1 MEDWIFQ
8 IQRMLADEL
17 NRYKEWGNTYIDK
30 NIQEIQELYMKKE
43 QKKTGTVQDDKI
55 ILIKPYEVNNY
66 TVSTISKLLSFIDE
80 KIDNLIKYMKFIK
93 SSI

>member
-1 MEDWIFQ
+1 MD
-8 IQRMLADEL
+8 
-17 NRYKEWGNTYIDK
+17 
-30 NIQEIQELYMKKE
+30 KE